1 MCTQATISNLESNR
15 TLPNAQTLKLIADR
29 LMIDFN
35 DLMDSLPNK
44 NEILQLAKASLR
56 MKDYEKVRKILIK
69 NSNLKKL
76 SNNEVK

>member
-1 MCTQATISNLESNR
+1 M
-15 TLPNAQTLKLIADR
+15 PNAQTLKLIADR